1 MRITLRQS
9 LIALALGTLLAPA
22 LAKGPAPSA
31 TAEAWRAD
39 VAALADAADN
49 DARRAYLQQDLTA
62 SGLTVQALPFTIDG
76 KQGTN
81 LLAPVSG
88 PANAPVLLIGA
99 HLDRVDVGR
108 GATDNASGSSV
119 VLELAKRFQ
128 ANPLKHHRV
137 SVALWDLEEH
147 GLLGARAY
155 VEGDA
160 EKPAFYVNFD
170 VFGWGDSLWMMS
182 PDAKH
187 PLVAASSVAA
197 EGVGLKLSAGPQY
210 PPTDHLAF
218 LKAGVPS
225 VSYSLV
231 GADEI
236 PAILQVFAG
245 GRPEQ
250 MPKVMQVIHS
260 PDDTIDQVD
269 PVAAAKGIDAVEA
282 ALRAWDATQGH

>member
-1 MRITLRQS
+1 MRLMLRQS
-9 LIALALGTLLAPA
+9 IIALALGTLLAPA

-39 VAALADAADN
+39 VAAIADAADN
-49 DARRAYLQQDLTA
+49 AARRDYLQQDLTA
-62 SGLTVQALPFTIDG
+62 TGLTVQALPFTIDG

-81 LLAPVSG
+81 LLAPVAG

-108 GATDNASGSSV
+108 GATDNASGSAV

-137 SVALWDLEEH
+137 AVAFWDLEEH

-160 EKPAFYVNFD
+160 AKPAFYVNFD

-187 PLVAASSVAA
+187 PLVTASNVAA
-197 EGVGLKLSAGPQY
+197 EGVGLKLTAGPQY

-218 LKAGVPS
+218 LRAGVPS

-236 PAILQVFAG
+236 PSILQVFSG
-245 GRPEQ
+245 GKPEQ
-250 MPKVMQVIHS
+250 MPKVMQVIHT
-260 PDDTIDQVD
+260 PDDTMAQVD
-269 PVAAAKGIDAVEA
+269 ANAAAKGIDAVEA

>member
-1 MRITLRQS
+1 MRIPFRQS

-31 TAEAWRAD
+31 TADAWRTD

-62 SGLTVQALPFTIDG
+62 NGLTVQALPFTIDG
-76 KQGTN
+76 KSGTN
-81 LLAPVSG
+81 LLAPVGG

-128 ANPLKHHRV
+128 AKPLKHHRV

-182 PDAKH
+182 PDEKH
-187 PLVAASSVAA
+187 PLVAATGVAA

-236 PAILQVFAG
+236 PSILQVFAG

-260 PDDTIDQVD
+260 PGDTIDQVD